1 MQKEMK
7 PILNNIVKSVDKVLE
22 WQRKT
27 QNKVNLFYS
36 NLMYVLYTIADN
48 QVSHCSLVFST
59 YMNLGR
65 NIFSIQLN
73 NIHKKFLSSDWLRA
87 VQCFRNTVPKNE
99 IHQWRKKK
107 YSGNFLIFYFS
118 NLLIF
123 LISKCDL

>member
-1 MQKEMK
+1 MFTHVAVIPFGLIETGQSLEKSMAMQKEMK

-36 NLMYVLYTIADN
+36 NLMYVLYAIADN

-65 NIFSIQLN
+65 NIFSTI
-73 NIHKKFLSSDWLRA
+73 
-87 VQCFRNTVPKNE
+87 
-99 IHQWRKKK
+99 
-107 YSGNFLIFYFS
+107 
-118 NLLIF
+118 
-123 LISKCDL
+123 